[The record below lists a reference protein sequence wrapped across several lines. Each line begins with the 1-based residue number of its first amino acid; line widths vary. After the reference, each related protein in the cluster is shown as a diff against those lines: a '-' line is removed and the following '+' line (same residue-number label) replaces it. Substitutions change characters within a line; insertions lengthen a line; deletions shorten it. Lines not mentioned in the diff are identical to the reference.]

1 MRKALCSWSLLL
13 LLAPSPFAGAFND
26 RLVDRICV
34 ADLLASATFEKRKLI
49 PVGCE
54 LVDCCPG
61 CPGSGPIE
69 WRVAID
75 AKVLAGAELRFEGLS
90 PRQLGQLRL
99 EGSAKRRGNRIVLGT
114 GSSRIRGL
122 PFKAGGPAAVG
133 VLRPLARKKPA
144 ADAVPAGRT
153 VTQHLSVRQFL
164 GQSLVSDFD
173 WTFFV
178 RRCGPVVDPPLFD
191 KLKIEGI
198 AAGDDVVVML
208 DGRTQGQ
215 CSDGAPP
222 GPEWIFRSTGE
233 TALPNL
239 LAPASGCNSEI
250 AIFSKKHAMKWETGV
265 AWTNSPGDV
274 HTVTLD
280 PLIEVPVHIWVLDDA
295 TKATAQQHID
305 RAEFLY
311 RENMVGVRLVPT
323 IRKLSDVSTES
334 NAFQTVSDGINNAGN
349 TCLAGIDVIK
359 TKPFYT
365 AKTLNVYYVDKMFT
379 GKNCAIKATPP
390 SCPTNPSSF
399 DAGDANITFVGIK
412 ANPTTVAHEI
422 GHAFGLRPAACDGHT
437 EGVAT
442 IAKDNLMCT
451 GTTCNSDRTTFTPG
465 QVFRMNTHGDFWG
478 GTMLIPNNIPGR
490 TPRACAPNAVE
501 TNLCPA
507 LDLQWP

>member
-26 RLVDRICV
+26 HLVDRICI
-34 ADLLASATFEKRKLI
+34 ADLAASAALEKRKSI

-61 CPGSGPIE
+61 CPGPGPIE

-90 PRQLGQLRL
+90 PARLKQLKI
-99 EGSAKRRGNRIVLGT
+99 EGNAKRQGNRIVLGP

-122 PFKAGGPAAVG
+122 PFSADAPVPVG
-133 VLRPLARKKPA
+133 LLRPLTRKKPA
-144 ADAVPAGRT
+144 ARTMPASGT
-153 VTQHLSVRQFL
+153 VTEHVSVRQFR
-164 GQSLVSDFD
+164 GQFLLNEFD
-173 WTFFV
+173 WIFLI
-178 RRCGPVVDPPLFD
+178 RRCGPIIDPPFFD
-191 KLKIEGI
+191 KLRIKGI

-208 DGRTQGQ
+208 DGRTLGQ

-233 TALPNL
+233 TSLPNL
-239 LAPASGCNSEI
+239 LAPISGCNSEI

-280 PLIEVPVHIWVLDDA
+280 PLIEVPVHIWVVDDA

-311 RENMVGVRLVPT
+311 RENMVGLQLVPT
-323 IRKLSDVSTES
+323 IRKLSDVSSES
-334 NAFQTVSDGINNAGN
+334 DAFQTVRDGINNAGN
-349 TCLAGIDVIK
+349 TCLDGIDVIK

-365 AKTLNVYYVDKMFT
+365 AKTLNVYYVDKQFT
-379 GKNCAIKATPP
+379 GKNCAIKESPFP
-390 SCPTNPSSF
+390 CPTNPSSF
-399 DAGDANITFVGIK
+399 DAGDANITFVGIQ

-437 EGVAT
+437 EGVTT

-451 GTTCNSDRTTFTPG
+451 GTTCNPDRTTFTPG
-465 QVFRMNTHGDFWG
+465 QVFRMNTHTDFWG

-490 TPRACAPNAVE
+490 TPRACAPNTADK
-501 TNLCPA
+501 LCPA
-507 LDLQWP
+507 LELQWP